1 MGIFRGVGGTGN
13 STDDGIVDAVTEQAV
28 IATNKA
34 GEALNSANS
43 ASSSA
48 SSATTSASSASTSAT
63 NAATSATAAQ
73 TAQTAAET
81 AETNAESSATSASTS
96 ASTATTKASEASTS
110 ATNAA
115 TSETNAAT
123 SASTATTKASEAATS
138 ATTATT
144 KAGEASTS
152 ATNAAASA
160 TSASTSASTA
170 TTKASEASTSAASAA
185 SSYDDFDDRYL
196 GAKSSAPSTDNDG
209 DALVTGALYFDT
221 TLDTMEVWS
230 GSAWIDAYSS
240 ATGVLLS
247 SNNLSDLNNVGTART
262 NLGLGT
268 AATTDASAYATAAQ
282 ADQTV
287 SLTGSGATSV
297 SGTYPN
303 FTISSTDNNTTYS
316 VGDGG
321 LTEINFTSADNTKL
335 DGIESGATADQ
346 TAAEIKTAYESNA
359 DTNAF
364 TDSDSTKLSGIE
376 ASADVTDTANVT
388 AAGALMDSELTSEA
402 SVKALNQGVATTDSP
417 SFVNLT
423 LSGTG
428 SVKVPSGTTAQRDGS
443 PANGMFRYNST
454 NEQFE
459 GYQSG
464 AWGAIG
470 GGGGSNTF
478 TADTF
483 TGDGST
489 TAYALSQVVNSE
501 DNLLVFIA
509 GVFQQQS
516 AYSIATASGT
526 TTLTFATAPANT
538 REIIVYSVASA
549 VSGTNLNIDSM
560 TGDGSDTTLSLS
572 INPVNENNTQVFID
586 GVYQNKDTYSISG
599 TTLTFS
605 TAPPTG
611 SAVEVM
617 TMTQTEINVPVDGTI
632 TPAKIASGDF
642 YFDTDTLYIDA
653 TNDNVGVG
661 TSTPNTNLGAYNGV
675 SIDATNAALQLQGTN
690 FSSVLFG
697 DSADADVGGVLY
709 DHSSDAMRFY
719 ANGSERA
726 RILST
731 GGITFNGDTAQANA
745 LDDYEEGTF
754 TAVYVGSTV
763 AGSSPSITSYYTKI
777 GRLVTVTI
785 THNNFTATSASGN
798 LRYTGLPFVASST
811 GGSHGAVGVSAN
823 ISSTTLVA
831 SVLSGTDY
839 IQVRNANTTVF
850 STVANAS
857 SMYFLTTISYITDL

>member
-1 MGIFRGVGGTGN
+1 MADTTTPVYSFVLPEIDGSDGTWG
-13 STDDGIVDAVTEQAV
+13 T
-28 IATNKA
+28 K
-34 GEALNSANS
+34 LNSNL
-43 ASSSA
+43 
-48 SSATTSASSASTSAT
+48 
-63 NAATSATAAQ
+63 TA
-73 TAQTAAET
+73 
-81 AETNAESSATSASTS
+81 
-96 ASTATTKASEASTS
+96 
-110 ATNAA
+110 
-115 TSETNAAT
+115 
-123 SASTATTKASEAATS
+123 
-138 ATTATT
+138 
-144 KAGEASTS
+144 
-152 ATNAAASA
+152 
-160 TSASTSASTA
+160 
-170 TTKASEASTSAASAA
+170 
-185 SSYDDFDDRYL
+185 L
-196 GAKSSAPSTDNDG
+196 DG
-209 DALVTGALYFDT
+209 LL
-221 TLDTMEVWS
+221 S
-230 GSAWIDAYSS
+230 GSA
-240 ATGVLLS
+240 
-247 SNNLSDLNNVGTART
+247 NLQNASFTGTASFGGST
-262 NLGLGT
+262 GT
-268 AATTDASAYATAAQ
+268 AGQVLKSQGAGANAIWTDDTDTTYTAGSGLSLTGTEFANT
-282 ADQTV
+282 APDQTV
-287 SLTGSGATSV
+287 VMTGSGATSV

-303 FTISSTDNNTTYS
+303 FTIASTNTTYS

-346 TAAEIKTAYESNA
+346 TAAEIKTAYESNS

-388 AAGALMDSELTSEA
+388 AAGALMDSELTAIA

-417 SFVNLT
+417 TFVNLT

-464 AWGAIG
+464 DWGAIG

-483 TGDGST
+483 TGNGST

-549 VSGTNLNIDSM
+549 VSGSNLNIDSM
-560 TGDGSDTTLSLS
+560 TGDGSDTTLSLT

-642 YFDTDTLYIDA
+642 YFDTNTLYVDSTNNRVGIGTASPA
-653 TNDNVGVG
+653 TALDTNGIVRAESAYSLSYSGVAGATSSFGAG
-661 TSTPNTNLGAYNGV
+661 T
-675 SIDATNAALQLQGTN
+675 I
-690 FSSVLFG
+690 
-697 DSADADVGGVLY
+697 SADANWGMFFKSTTGASVAEFAWY
-709 DHSSDAMRFY
+709 NA
-719 ANGSERA
+719 AGSERM
-726 RILST
+726 RIDPS
-731 GGITFNGDTAQANA
+731 GKVGI
-745 LDDYEEGTF
+745 GT
-754 TAVYVGSTV
+754 
-763 AGSSPSITSYYTKI
+763 SSPSAKLTVSGTGVGAAIDWTNTTASTGRSY
-777 GRLVTVTI
+777 RWVSL
-785 THNNFTATSASGN
+785 NNGTGFAVEYLTAGAERMRIDGSGN
-798 LRYTGLPFVASST
+798 LLVGNTDRNTIVSNGASGVAIGGDGFIGASRTNASLVLNREDSDGNIAVFRKDGTTVGSISTNANSLPSDRNFKRNIQDLTLGLDFVESLNPVTYNFKIDDEGQAVMTGLIAQEVEEALT
-811 GGSHGAVGVSAN
+811 AAGVEKNSM
-823 ISSTTLVA
+823 TL
-831 SVLSGTDY
+831 LQHTPTDDVKESDY
-839 IQVRNANTTVF
+839 QMDYLKMVPILINSIKEQQTLIESQAT
-850 STVANAS
+850 AIAD
-857 SMYFLTTISYITDL
+857 LTTRLTALENN